1 MTPKHS
7 TPLEQLE
14 QELSRSILGQNHA
27 ISAVVERVLIG
38 ESGLATPGR
47 PKGSFFFVG
56 PTGVGKTELARE
68 LSRLLFQRE
77 PMRLD
82 MAEFAAADAIKNFI
96 GDQTGS
102 LGRFGDLL
110 AQNTEGIVLIDE
122 VEKAHRD
129 VVNVFLSVLDA
140 ARVTCGAGR
149 TFDCS
154 RFYFV
159 FSSNLGALDVLRAKH
174 LNFTQIE
181 KHVLAQVANAF
192 RPEFLGRIDSQI
204 VFRKLDY
211 SIQVD
216 IARLNLAHEIRFL
229 ADRGYL
235 IEFGE
240 DVLTFLLRVGFDK
253 YLGARPL
260 KKAME
265 KYIRVTLAK
274 ERINNSSTLNGSLRV
289 DHSGAKLRFLLN
301 ADCSITDFFE
311 EPLSSIRVPE

>member
-1 MTPKHS
+1 MKSTNS
-7 TPLEQLE
+7 TPLNQLE

-38 ESGLATPGR
+38 QSGLATPGR

-82 MAEFAAADAIKNFI
+82 MAEFAANDAIKNFI
-96 GDQTGS
+96 GDQTGK

-110 AQNTEGIVLIDE
+110 AQNIEGIFLLDE

-154 RFYFV
+154 AFYFV

-181 KHVLAQVANAF
+181 KHVLAQVATNF
-192 RPEFLGRIDSQI
+192 RPEFLGRIDSKI
-204 VFRKLDY
+204 VFRKLEY

-216 IARLNLAHEIRFL
+216 IARLNLANEARFL
-229 ADRGYL
+229 AERGCH
-235 IEFGE
+235 IEFEE
-240 DVLTFLLRVGFDK
+240 DVLTFLIRVGFDK

-260 KKAME
+260 KKALE
-265 KYIRVTLAK
+265 KFIRVPLA
-274 ERINNSSTLNGSLRV
+274 RHRRNSSSNLNGKFHVDDSQAALR
-289 DHSGAKLRFLLN
+289 LFLN
-301 ADCSITDFFE
+301 DDGSITD
-311 EPLSSIRVPE
+311 